1 MKAMCEEDDSDEE
14 TQQQISH
21 FLELYP
27 KVDSK
32 NTGKAYKDDL
42 IRAIEKDII
51 YIQKQQEA
59 EAGDSP

>member
-32 NTGKAYKDDL
+32 KTGKAYKDDL

-51 YIQKQQEA
+51 YI
-59 EAGDSP
+59 

>member
-27 KVDSK
+27 KVDIK

-51 YIQKQQEA
+51 YI
-59 EAGDSP
+59 